1 MRKKILAAFIVA
13 AGVAFAGYN
22 MIQSQNEKDALAD
35 ILMAN
40 VEALA
45 SDESGGNTVTCYS
58 SSSAKSGATYYDCG
72 NCSRQFNSKGRGDS
86 STCTTR

>member
-1 MRKKILAAFIVA
+1 MRKKILAAFVVA

-22 MIQSQNEKDALAD
+22 MIQTQNEKDALAD

-45 SDESGGNTVTCYS
+45 DDENPGSHNHGPTRNPLIGKKYCKNENQI
-58 SSSAKSGATYYDCG
+58 
-72 NCSRQFNSKGRGDS
+72 NCAY
-86 STCTTR
+86 